1 MFCVWGTN
9 IQKLIISKIEILEA
23 RVKFQGLGAEGS
35 VKKFSRSSFK
45 EQILLET
52 PGEELKMKLETLSIL
67 VQQQNFKE
75 LRD

>member
-35 VKKFSRSSFK
+35 VNKFSRSSFK